1 MEAEIEQKRSDLRRI
16 SKIIRELEKMREMI
30 DLEIEHYS
38 DKRLDLETDIDR
50 YEEEEQEREDA
61 ESKEKYSKLI
71 DSLLNDMYREK

>member
-1 MEAEIEQKRSDLRRI
+1 MEAEIEQKRSDLRKI

-50 YEEEEQEREDA
+50 YEEEEQAREDV

-71 DSLLNDMYREK
+71 DSLLNDV

>member
-71 DSLLNDMYREK
+71 DSLLNDI